1 MYKSCSLISFFF
13 LPKASWILISVTD
26 LTYKLAQTWQ
36 KSRIFNRAQMVQQKA
51 ISRDLVTRVLSNPPP
66 AALAQ
71 V

>member
-1 MYKSCSLISFFF
+1 MQFNIIFF
-13 LPKASWILISVTD
+13 LPEASWILILVTD

-51 ISRDLVTRVLSNPPP
+51 VSRDLVTQVLPNPRP